1 MLGKVNRKPISC
13 PECFQ
18 GFMLLDEFSPSK
30 LLVLTYRGHSK
41 VVATQVFREC
51 SICSYSFPEPL
62 KDIDLDQE
70 MVVFKREVNIKILT
84 EDL

>member
-1 MLGKVNRKPISC
+1 MGKVNRKPFSC
-13 PECFQ
+13 PDCSQ

-30 LLVLTYRGHSK
+30 PIVLTYRGYNK

-51 SICSYSFPEPL
+51 SMCSYSSPEPL
-62 KDIDLDQE
+62 KGIDLDQE
-70 MVVFKREVNIKILT
+70 MIMFKREVNIKILT